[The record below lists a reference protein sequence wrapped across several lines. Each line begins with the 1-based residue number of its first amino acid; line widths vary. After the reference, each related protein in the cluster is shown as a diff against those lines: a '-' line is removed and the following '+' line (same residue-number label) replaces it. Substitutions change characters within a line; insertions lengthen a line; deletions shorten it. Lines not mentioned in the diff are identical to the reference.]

1 MTEEEGEEPMVKTDT
16 SHVQQLTTNTH
27 SCIDEEGEGEVRSK
41 SLLSILEY
49 RFKEQGLPLT
59 SSRFFVI
66 YRVNGVHMP
75 SVYELYKYR

>member
-49 RFKEQGLPLT
+49 RFNGTRAAPYFESILRYLPCEW
-59 SSRFFVI
+59 RPYPI
-66 YRVNGVHMP
+66 
-75 SVYELYKYR
+75 SVLEC